1 MTNIRLR
8 PIRRAACAVA
18 ALAAAAVLQAQQP
31 PAAPPNDLDA
41 FMARVLEK
49 RNENWRTLHDY
60 ILSERE
66 TFEILGPASIP
77 LHGLRR
83 EFHWF
88 VRDGY
93 LIRSPLKANGV
104 TLSESERQKYE
115 DRWLAG
121 EKAREKRARDA
132 EEKRAKQ
139 AEERSKAQL
148 SISVTGDV
156 QFSGFEGQG
165 PEPRFISEAYFMRF
179 KFEPGNYY
187 FAGREQLDGREVVK
201 IEYLPS
207 NLFEDD
213 KARDRRKDTARE
225 KKPERRSREDDHDER
240 LDRAM
245 NKTSTVTMWIDP
257 AEHQIVRFTFDNVDW
272 GFLPA
277 RQIARVD
284 EARASMTMG
293 RVFDTVWLPR
303 DITFTGAATFATGTV
318 RFTYGRE
325 FFDYRRGEVSAK
337 IRGYVPKEPQ

>member
-1 MTNIRLR
+1 MTNKRFRL
-8 PIRRAACAVA
+8 IHGAVCAAAI
-18 ALAAAAVLQAQQP
+18 LAAAASMNARQP
-31 PAAPPNDLDA
+31 PAALPNDLDA

-66 TFEILGPASIP
+66 TFEVLGPAAIP

-83 EFHWF
+83 EFQWF
-88 VRDGY
+88 IRDGY

-104 TLSESERQKYE
+104 TLSAAERKKYE

-121 EKAREKRARDA
+121 EKAREKRAREA
-132 EEKRAKQ
+132 EEKR
-139 AEERSKAQL
+139 KAQL
-148 SISVTGDV
+148 TISVTGDV

-187 FAGREQLDGREVVK
+187 FAGRDQLDGREVVK

-207 NLFEDD
+207 NLFEDKD
-213 KARDRRKDTARE
+213 RDPGKDEARR
-225 KKPERRSREDDHDER
+225 KKPERRSRDDEYEER

-257 AEHQIVRFTFDNVDW
+257 AEHQVVRFTFDNVDW
-272 GFLPA
+272 GFLPG

-293 RVFDTVWLPR
+293 RVFDTIWLPR
-303 DITFTGAATFATGTV
+303 DITFTGAATFAAGTV

-325 FFDYRRGEVSAK
+325 FYDYRRGEVSAR
-337 IRGYVPKEPQ
+337 IRGYVPKEPER